1 MEVLATLLFRA
12 LRLLHCD
19 MRARISL
26 PKGMFSISTKSR
38 TLNPNIEMKRD
49 QAIVLPAAVA
59 DAAAGRVGRGDPLER
74 AARHGASHREEPA
87 LENLGTEKLA

>member
-1 MEVLATLLFRA
+1 
-12 LRLLHCD
+12 
-19 MRARISL
+19 
-26 PKGMFSISTKSR
+26 
-38 TLNPNIEMKRD
+38 MKRC

-59 DAAAGRVGRGDPLER
+59 DAATAAGRVGRGDPLER

>member
-1 MEVLATLLFRA
+1 
-12 LRLLHCD
+12 
-19 MRARISL
+19 
-26 PKGMFSISTKSR
+26 
-38 TLNPNIEMKRD
+38 MKRD